1 MNIFNKWAEREI
13 TRRGAKEA
21 ELALAKDYFN
31 NCMRKKEN
39 IMRFTVTSVLKKHD
53 KWVKRLNS
61 KEKTVVFQGEE
72 TLIVKN
78 GEYALVKLET
88 ENAYKREG
96 QRMHHCVASYWREY
110 KTTEI
115 WSLRLKGG
123 PVATI
128 EAREY
133 IDNGVALYHLRQ
145 VQAKSN
151 KEPSKDVKLALIH
164 LLDETG
170 QLKYAQ
176 AGFFYAVQN
185 NFVDVVKD
193 WLEISK

>member
-13 TRRGAKEA
+13 TRRGAKES

-39 IMRFTVTSVLKKHD
+39 IMRFTVNGILKKHD
-53 KWVKRLNS
+53 KWVKKLNS
-61 KEKTVVFQGEE
+61 GVKTTVFAGEE
-72 TLIVKN
+72 SLIIQH

-96 QRMHHCVASYWREY
+96 QRMHHCVASYWNGH

-115 WSLRLKGG
+115 WSLRLKGE
-123 PVATI
+123 PIATI

-133 IDNGVALYHLRQ
+133 IDESVELYHLRQ

>member
-13 TRRGAKEA
+13 TRRDAKEA

-31 NCMRKKEN
+31 NCMRKKES
-39 IMRFTVTSVLKKHD
+39 IMRFTINGMLKKHD

-61 KEKTVVFQGEE
+61 KEKTVVFVGEE
-72 TLIVKN
+72 VLIAKN

-88 ENAYKREG
+88 KNAYKREG
-96 QRMHHCVASYWREY
+96 QRMHHCVASYWNEH

-115 WSLRLKGG
+115 WSLRLKGE
-123 PVATI
+123 PITTI
-128 EAREY
+128 EARKY
-133 IDNGVALYHLRQ
+133 IDNGVELYHLRQ

-151 KEPSKDVKLALIH
+151 KTPTKDVKLALIH

-170 QLKYAQ
+170 ELKYAQ
-176 AGFFYAVQN
+176 AGFFYAVEN
-185 NFVDVVKD
+185 DFVDIVRE
-193 WLEISK
+193 WLEVSK